1 MPNAKVLESK
11 KAVVAALAEQLKNA
25 QSGVLVDYSGITV
38 AEDTEL
44 RAELRNGQVQYGVV
58 KNNMLR
64 RALDEVGLKELDSVL
79 EGTTSL
85 ATGAEDPIAPIR
97 IISDYVKKMGKEKF
111 HVKAAFMEGK
121 VLGEAEIAQLATLSS
136 KKDLQA
142 QARAPAGPI
151 RSAGAVLAPSWSPR
165 AGARRG
171 GSRSRITP
179 FGPVFRALSRPAQ
192 V

>member
-1 MPNAKVLESK
+1 MPNAKVLEAK
-11 KAVVAALAEQLKNA
+11 KATVAALAEQLKGA

-44 RAELRNGQVQYGVV
+44 RAELRNGEVQYSVI

-64 RALDEVGLKELDSVL
+64 RALGEVGLSELESVL

-97 IISDYVKKMGKEKF
+97 IIADYAKKLGKEKF
-111 HVKAAFMEGK
+111 HIKAAFMEGR
-121 VLGEAEIAQLATLSS
+121 VLGDAEIAELSALSS

-142 QARAPAGPI
+142 QAMGTLLAPIVSLA
-151 RSAGAVLAPSWSPR
+151 AVLAAIVESKG
-165 AGARRG
+165 GA
-171 GSRSRITP
+171 
-179 FGPVFRALSRPAQ
+179 PAEEAAPAAE
-192 V
+192 

>member
-111 HVKAAFMEGK
+111 HVKAAFMEGT

-142 QARAPAGPI
+142 QAMGTLLAPIVSLA
-151 RSAGAVLAPSWSPR
+151 AVLAAIVESKG
-165 AGARRG
+165 GA
-171 GSRSRITP
+171 
-179 FGPVFRALSRPAQ
+179 PAEEAPAAE
-192 V
+192 

>member
-1 MPNAKVLESK
+1 MPKIEEKQLVVNELKEK
-11 KAVVAALAEQLKNA
+11 IEKAT
-25 QSGVLVDYSGITV
+25 SMVLVDARGLTV

-142 QARAPAGPI
+142 QAMGTLLAPIVSLA
-151 RSAGAVLAPSWSPR
+151 AVLAAIVESKG
-165 AGARRG
+165 GA
-171 GSRSRITP
+171 
-179 FGPVFRALSRPAQ
+179 PAEEAPAAE
-192 V
+192 